1 MSTTACQPF
10 DPLRRYPEKLKTEH
24 EFSFKQAARPRAR
37 AKRSKTEAAIKDA
50 ARRVLTREGFV
61 NPKIGDIAEEA
72 GKATGSFYLH
82 FSGDSKAARD
92 DRENG
97 RWPHRR
103 DAGK

>member
-1 MSTTACQPF
+1 MNSVS
-10 DPLRRYPEKLKTEH
+10 LHRNV
-24 EFSFKQAARPRAR
+24 
-37 AKRSKTEAAIKDA
+37 AK
-50 ARRVLTREGFV
+50 GFV

-72 GKATGSFYLH
+72 GKATGSFYLY

>member
-1 MSTTACQPF
+1 MSTRACQPF
-10 DPLRRYPEKLKTEH
+10 DPPRRYPEKLKTEH

-61 NPKIGDIAEEA
+61 DAKIGDIAEEA
-72 GKATGSFYLH
+72 GNATGSFYLH